1 MKFLLDENL
10 SPKLVRHIAE
20 MFPGSQHVHLVG
32 PSSEQLRVGIEWA
45 GFPDHANDHRRSCRF
60 EDFAALGEIGG
71 IAWFGL
77 QKDRDEQRQSCG
89 ALTIDPLGPEIA
101 TFADAAAV
109 LSHLDLLIAVDTASV
124 HLAGALGRPV
134 WTLLA
139 FTPDWRW
146 LLDRSDSPWYP
157 TMRLFRQQRA
167 GDWGSVFTQVRAA
180 LRD

>member
-101 TFADAAAV
+101 TFADTAAV
-109 LSHLDLLIAVDTASV
+109 LSHLDRLIAVDTASV

-157 TMRLFRQQRA
+157 TMRLFRQ
-167 GDWGSVFTQVRAA
+167 
-180 LRD
+180 

>member
-1 MKFLLDENL
+1 MTTYT
-10 SPKLVRHIAE
+10 
-20 MFPGSQHVHLVG
+20 
-32 PSSEQLRVGIEWA
+32 SEQLRVGIEWA

-71 IAWFGL
+71 
-77 QKDRDEQRQSCG
+77 
-89 ALTIDPLGPEIA
+89 
-101 TFADAAAV
+101 
-109 LSHLDLLIAVDTASV
+109 SV